1 MTYSLLMIK
10 SLMGVL
16 LGCTENTSK
25 WLQSLLGLKGR
36 TIPLF
41 FQLLKASHS
50 LRLMV
55 PIFRT
60 GDISTSIIH
69 VL

>member
-1 MTYSLLMIK
+1 MIR

-16 LGCTENTSK
+16 LGCTENISK
-25 WLQSLLGLKGR
+25 WLRSLLGLKGR

-50 LRLMV
+50 LRLMG
-55 PIFRT
+55 PIFKA
-60 GDISTSIIH
+60 GDISTSVTH